1 MKTELRKILEASE
14 LMEEITFTS
23 SRLIQII
30 SVLHSLPD
38 TAISLDLN
46 PNIRMEQTIVSWQV
60 QGPHFH
66 SSLVDSLLMET
77 SLVEVA
83 GNFINSEEPQ
93 ISEQH
98 WITARFQSLE
108 EIRLVRS
115 TQIT

>member
-1 MKTELRKILEASE
+1 MKTEPQKILEASE

-30 SVLHSLPD
+30 SVLHSLLD

-60 QGPHFH
+60 QELHFH
-66 SSLVDSLLMET
+66 SNLVALLLMGT
-77 SLVEVA
+77 SSVEVV
-83 GNFINSEEPQ
+83 GNFINSEDPQ

-98 WITARFQSLE
+98 WITVKFQSLE
-108 EIRLVRS
+108 EIRLVLS
-115 TQIT
+115 IQIT

>member
-1 MKTELRKILEASE
+1 MKTEPQKILEVSE

-46 PNIRMEQTIVSWQV
+46 PNIRMEQTIVSWRV
-60 QGPHFH
+60 QGLRFH
-66 SSLVDSLLMET
+66 SSLVVLLLMVT
-77 SLVEVA
+77 SSVEVA

-98 WITARFQSLE
+98 WITVRFRSLE

>member
-1 MKTELRKILEASE
+1 MKTELRKILGASE
-14 LMEEITFTS
+14 LMEEITFIS

-30 SVLHSLPD
+30 SVLHSLLD
-38 TAISLDLN
+38 TATSLDLN
-46 PNIRMEQTIVSWQV
+46 QNTKMDQTIVSWQV
-60 QGPHFH
+60 QGLHFH
-66 SSLVDSLLMET
+66 SSLVALLLMVT
-77 SLVEVA
+77 SSVEVA
-83 GNFINSEEPQ
+83 GNFINSEDPQ

>member
-1 MKTELRKILEASE
+1 MKTELRKILGVSK

-23 SRLIQII
+23 SRLIQIT
-30 SVLHSLPD
+30 LEQHSLPD

-46 PNIRMEQTIVSWQV
+46 LNIRMEQTIASWQV
-60 QGPHFH
+60 QGLHFH
-66 SSLVDSLLMET
+66 SILVALLLMVT
-77 SLVEVA
+77 SSVEVA

-98 WITARFQSLE
+98 WITVRFRSLE
-108 EIRLVRS
+108 EIKLVRS

>member
-1 MKTELRKILEASE
+1 MKTEPQKILEASE
-14 LMEEITFTS
+14 LMEEITFIS
-23 SRLIQII
+23 SNLTQIT
-30 SVLHSLPD
+30 LEQHSLPD

-60 QGPHFH
+60 QELHFH
-66 SSLVDSLLMET
+66 SNLVALLLMGT
-77 SLVEVA
+77 SSVEVV
-83 GNFINSEEPQ
+83 GNFINSEDPQ

-98 WITARFQSLE
+98 WITVKFQSLE

>member
-23 SRLIQII
+23 SNLTQIT
-30 SVLHSLPD
+30 LEQHSLPD

-46 PNIRMEQTIVSWQV
+46 LNIRMEQTIVSWQV
-60 QGPHFH
+60 QGLHFH
-66 SSLVDSLLMET
+66 SILVALLLMVT
-77 SLVEVA
+77 SSVEVA

-98 WITARFQSLE
+98 WITARFRSLE
-108 EIRLVRS
+108 EIRLVPS
-115 TQIT
+115 IQIT

>member
-1 MKTELRKILEASE
+1 MKTEPQKILEASE

-23 SRLIQII
+23 SSLIQII

-60 QGPHFH
+60 QGLHFH

>member
-1 MKTELRKILEASE
+1 MKTEPQKILEVSE
-14 LMEEITFTS
+14 LMEEITFIS
-23 SRLIQII
+23 SSLIQIT
-30 SVLHSLPD
+30 LEQHSLPD

-60 QGPHFH
+60 QGLHFH
-66 SSLVDSLLMET
+66 SSLVALLLMVT
-77 SLVEVA
+77 SSVEVA

-98 WITARFQSLE
+98 WITVRFRSLE

>member
-1 MKTELRKILEASE
+1 MKTELRKILGVSE

-23 SRLIQII
+23 SRLIQIT
-30 SVLHSLPD
+30 LEQHSLPD

-46 PNIRMEQTIVSWQV
+46 LNIRMEQTIASWQV
-60 QGPHFH
+60 QGLHFH
-66 SSLVDSLLMET
+66 SILVAFLLMVT
-77 SLVEVA
+77 SSVEVA

-98 WITARFQSLE
+98 WITVRFRSLE
-108 EIRLVRS
+108 EIKLVRS